1 MADIR
6 KIEDLRI
13 WQSARVIC
21 KDVYVLTRK
30 EEFEKDF
37 RFVQQI
43 RSASGSIMDNIAE
56 GFGRGGNKEF
66 LQFLTIARGSIQEVL
81 SQLYRA
87 FDVGYITEDELEV
100 VKQNVNSTAIMIHNL
115 IEAIK
120 KSDMKGSKY
129 NTEPHW
135 TTLNY
140 IEQLWTTLNHN
151 IEQRTALLN
160 HIEQFWTK

>member
-1 MADIR
+1 MSDIH
-6 KIEDLRI
+6 KIEDLRV
-13 WQSARVIC
+13 WQNARVLC
-21 KDVYVLTRK
+21 KTIYTLTHK
-30 EEFEKDF
+30 EGFEKDF

-43 RSASGSIMDNIAE
+43 RAAAGSIMDNIAE

-115 IEAIK
+115 IEVIK

-129 NTEPHW
+129 NTEPH
-135 TTLNY
+135 
-140 IEQLWTTLNHN
+140 
-151 IEQRTALLN
+151 
-160 HIEQFWTK
+160 